1 MVTLKIIWK
10 FVKKYCLNFNE
21 QKLIKFIKCITVKKN
36 IYINVRSETRVIAFQ
51 LKNATKKQPLAG
63 ATRLPTDAGWRA
75 APSTGKW
82 WRHSSASW
90 RHCCPATWA
99 GWGPWRC
106 GRASSFGYSPVQAR
120 RSPPS
125 YSPPPR
131 RPVDK
136 KHFKYLVCK

>member
-1 MVTLKIIWK
+1 M
-10 FVKKYCLNFNE
+10 
-21 QKLIKFIKCITVKKN
+21 IKFIKCITVKKN

-90 RHCCPATWA
+90 RHFCPAMWN
-99 GWGPWRC
+99 GRGPWRC
-106 GRASSFGYSPVQAR
+106 GPASSFGC
-120 RSPPS
+120 SPPFFTIPS
-125 YSPPPR
+125 TTCKNILCLLYFTYLINKGVRSQQVFNHWR
-131 RPVDK
+131 
-136 KHFKYLVCK
+136 HFECNF